1 MACRLS
7 PLQRQLYVDI
17 LARNFE
23 ALNGRATGSA
33 KNSLNNV
40 LMNLRKACD
49 HPFLFEVRSM
59 MREQQM
65 QPGLATCSAPL
76 GTCLG
81 HLGLA
86 LHRLH
91 LGATA
96 ARRPGDYGALP
107 LVDNQL

>member
-1 MACRLS
+1 LTFSPCRLLQITRKVACRLS

-23 ALNGRATGSA
+23 ALNGRAKGSA

-59 MREQQM
+59 
-65 QPGLATCSAPL
+65 TCAQV
-76 GTCLG
+76 
-81 HLGLA
+81 
-86 LHRLH
+86 
-91 LGATA
+91 
-96 ARRPGDYGALP
+96 
-107 LVDNQL
+107 LVIVQCASRDVHGQRCS

>member
-23 ALNGRATGSA
+23 ALNGRAKGSA

-76 GTCLG
+76 GTCLASAATG
-81 HLGLA
+81 GL
-86 LHRLH
+86 
-91 LGATA
+91 TM
-96 ARRPGDYGALP
+96 RPEQQGSQVKMGG
-107 LVDNQL
+107 

>member
-23 ALNGRATGSA
+23 ALNGRAKGSA

-49 HPFLFEVRSM
+49 HPFLFEVRTKIMVSSGCN
-59 MREQQM
+59 QV
-65 QPGLATCSAPL
+65 LAIRSTPLETFMASAAMVASSL
-76 GTCLG
+76 GQSSR
-81 HLGLA
+81 A
-86 LHRLH
+86 
-91 LGATA
+91 AT
-96 ARRPGDYGALP
+96 
-107 LVDNQL
+107 